1 MDLNSTGW
9 PGEMKDGKV
18 KFKLRCE
25 GREAM
30 CGERMVWL
38 ITEDPGVAFVNK
50 PAKEQPRN

>member
-1 MDLNSTGW
+1 M
-9 PGEMKDGKV
+9 